1 VCSVADVGRK
11 ELQEPD
17 VGAVGGDGDL
27 GGEHGSEWMGK
38 RSEPVHGSASLD
50 CRGSAETIVPPRWL
64 QLPWAQNPR
73 KRITEYMA

>member
-17 VGAVGGDGDL
+17 VGAVGGGGDL

-50 CRGSAETIVPPRWL
+50 CRGSAKTIVTPLLIVGLGNFRGLDGRCWII
-64 QLPWAQNPR
+64 A
-73 KRITEYMA
+73 